1 MLSQTLSMNPRLSR
15 YPLMNKSNLTQLVLG
30 SLLLCLSAQPAAA
43 QAPAN
48 DAFANAI
55 SLPPT
60 ASGST
65 TGSNR
70 DATVEIDEPDQLAD
84 YSGKTVWWKWTAP
97 ANGRYVFHTTGSSFD
112 TFLVVFSGTDLT
124 SLTLVALSDDAMA
137 GTQSSASFEAV
148 AGTTYHLVID
158 GYGLRG
164 FGNIKLAWLLQPT
177 LVYTW
182 REDFTSE
189 GAEPILNEFDEVVGV
204 DWLPKFTF
212 VETGLV
218 VRGRSEKTTTPVY
231 GQERG
236 PVAKFVF
243 YPVRVGSRTVRYFT
257 ITLGNPIEVPAVEPG
272 DPPTLFGGFYS
283 TLTQYKPRPILV
295 REDVASEFYSL
306 DENDEL
312 LFNSGIFVNGT
323 ATARAP
329 FAGAPKTWFAST
341 LRSDTTF
348 ADPILS
354 GFLPNQGEPEYG
366 VLNRLR
372 QTMIFSPSF
381 TARVKDLEF
390 TAAVAA
396 LRQYLLDINYIEG
409 LPPE

>member
-1 MLSQTLSMNPRLSR
+1 MKIPFISSFCLGAW
-15 YPLMNKSNLTQLVLG
+15 LVL
-30 SLLLCLSAQPAAA
+30 SAATAASA

-48 DAFANAI
+48 DLFANAI
-55 SLPPT
+55 VLPPT

-70 DATVEIDEPDQLAD
+70 DATVELNEPTEFDE
-84 YSGKTVWWKWTAP
+84 YTGRTVWWKWTAP
-97 ANGRYVFHTTGSSFD
+97 SNGRYVFHTTGSSFD
-112 TFLVVFSGTDLT
+112 TYLLVFTGTDLT
-124 SLTLVALSDDAMA
+124 SLTLVSQSDDAMA

-189 GAEPILNEFDEVVGV
+189 GASPALDELGAVIGV
-204 DWLPKFTF
+204 EWFPKSTF
-212 VETGLV
+212 VDSGIL
-218 VRGRSEKTTTPVY
+218 VRGRSENTTTPAY
-231 GQERG
+231 GRERG
-236 PVAKFVF
+236 PAAKFVF
-243 YPVRVGSRTVRYFT
+243 YPVRVGNRTVRYFT
-257 ITLGNPIEVPAVEPG
+257 ITLGNPIEVPAAEPG
-272 DPPTLFGGFYS
+272 DPPTIFGGHSS
-283 TLTQYKPRPILV
+283 TLTQYRPRPILV
-295 REDVASEFYSL
+295 REDVETEFYTL

-312 LFNSGIFVNGT
+312 LFESGIFVNGT

-341 LRSDTTF
+341 LRSDLTF
-348 ADPILS
+348 ANPIDS

-366 VLNRLR
+366 TLSRLR
-372 QTMIFSPSF
+372 QTLIFSPSF
-381 TARVKDLEF
+381 TARVKDLDF

-396 LRQYLLDINYIEG
+396 LRQYLLDIGYLEG